1 MSNPQTTTT
10 DLLRELDRFFFIQIS
25 RFRMTLFPRA
35 HSIGP
40 KRPDMTSQEAIMFGE
55 VEQEEDAK

>member
-1 MSNPQTTTT
+1 
-10 DLLRELDRFFFIQIS
+10 
-25 RFRMTLFPRA
+25 MTLFPRA